1 MYSFTPKS
9 ILCVCSDPT
18 GKTYTIQGTRDQPG
32 IVPRALDVLFNTVG
46 SRLVGEGEGT
56 EDAFV
61 PTFRPVGWQGVAE
74 MRAEDV
80 ERLNKDRQTII
91 ALGCE
96 LVQVRPLTQF
106 FF

>member
-1 MYSFTPKS
+1 MFF
-9 ILCVCSDPT
+9 CSNPT

-46 SRLVGEGEGT
+46 SRLVVGEGGGT
-56 EDAFV
+56 EDPVV

>member
-1 MYSFTPKS
+1 MSFN
-9 ILCVCSDPT
+9 PT

-46 SRLVGEGEGT
+46 SRLVVGEGGGT
-56 EDAFV
+56 EDAPVV

-96 LVQVRPLTQF
+96 LVQVRPPTQF
-106 FF
+106 FLFPLVQKY